1 MAYDEQSQMHDKI
14 CHVRPNSNISKT
26 TEGELLFHLW
36 QSIQEWTK

>member
-36 QSIQEWTK
+36 QSIQE